1 MKLNMWQEKL
11 PKGYRCGDSV
21 SKCRYCGEPYVDNH
35 GYGKCENNCEEE
47 NLENNGKQEIDNKKL
62 ADRDRV

>member
-1 MKLNMWQEKL
+1 MYEPDTKV
-11 PKGYRCGDSV
+11 RC
-21 SKCRYCGEPYVDNH
+21 KWCGEEYDWQH